1 MRTKFVL
8 CSDKMMS
15 LEIVN
20 VYGLLWFWKFK
31 GFVKEGMYRR
41 QTEICVVIDGMA
53 NKPLCEF
60 YWLKIE

>member
-1 MRTKFVL
+1 
-8 CSDKMMS
+8 MMS
-15 LEIVN
+15 LEIGN
-20 VYGLLWFWKFK
+20 VYGLSWFWKFK

-41 QTEICVVIDGMA
+41 QTEICVVFDGMA